1 VAFLP
6 NRPALLVT
14 GAIQL
19 TADFTGDGEAG
30 EGWIVCENL
39 GDLFLAQ
46 YQLPESVG
54 NAGVART
61 EPVREISS
69 RWRWPSASAGD
80 AGVVGCGG
88 RTGRR
93 VPERRAGSDRGEQ
106 RIVYR
111 RDPARA
117 GRASGPLPRVRGGQH
132 QVLREVDPASLNAS
146 GSARRIQA
154 SLRPVASF

>member
-46 YQLPESVG
+46 YQLPESGG
-54 NAGVART
+54 NAGVARI

-69 RWRWPSASAGD
+69 RWRWPSARD
-80 AGVVGCGG
+80 RC
-88 RTGRR
+88 GRR
-93 VPERRAGSDRGEQ
+93 WSGRVRRANGSTCTGTT
-106 RIVYR
+106 
-111 RDPARA
+111 
-117 GRASGPLPRVRGGQH
+117 SG
-132 QVLREVDPASLNAS
+132 
-146 GSARRIQA
+146 
-154 SLRPVASF
+154 LRPWRTTDRIPT